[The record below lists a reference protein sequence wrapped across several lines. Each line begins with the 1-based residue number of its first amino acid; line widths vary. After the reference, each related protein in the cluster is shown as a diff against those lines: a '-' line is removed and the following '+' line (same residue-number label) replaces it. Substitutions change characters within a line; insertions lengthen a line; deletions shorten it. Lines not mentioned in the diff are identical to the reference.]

1 MKATELM
8 VGDWVNFLVDT
19 VGGETREDP
28 MTNEYQPMQIVSLS
42 SWRNNDGD
50 VESAEGVINDID
62 QVKPIHLTD
71 EILKKNGFSL
81 QSDNTEFFK
90 LDTYC
95 FGNELCEFLIH
106 RLNNEYYQFGPAK
119 IRNVHELQHAM
130 RLCGIE
136 KEVEL

>member
-1 MKATELM
+1 MRAEELQL
-8 VGDWVNFLVDT
+8 GDIITYLDGTICKVR
-19 VGGETREDP
+19 EIREDTISVSWIDKDSKDWYTSP
-28 MTNEYQPMQIVSLS
+28 M
-42 SWRNNDGD
+42 
-50 VESAEGVINDID
+50 SATLFNPVG
-62 QVKPIHLTD
+62 LTS
-71 EILKKNGFSL
+71 EILEKNGFSL

-95 FGNELCEFLIH
+95 FCNELCEFLIH
-106 RLNNEYYQFGPAK
+106 RLNNGDYQFGPAK

>member
-1 MKATELM
+1 MIGDILDYMGTAVKVYSIGAKICVKECFGKNTYIVDFDNLLKGLEL
-8 VGDWVNFLVDT
+8 T
-19 VGGETREDP
+19 P
-28 MTNEYQPMQIVSLS
+28 
-42 SWRNNDGD
+42 
-50 VESAEGVINDID
+50 
-62 QVKPIHLTD
+62 
-71 EILKKNGFSL
+71 EILEKNGFSL

-106 RLNNEYYQFGPAK
+106 RLNNEDYQFGPAK

-136 KEVEL
+136 KEIEL